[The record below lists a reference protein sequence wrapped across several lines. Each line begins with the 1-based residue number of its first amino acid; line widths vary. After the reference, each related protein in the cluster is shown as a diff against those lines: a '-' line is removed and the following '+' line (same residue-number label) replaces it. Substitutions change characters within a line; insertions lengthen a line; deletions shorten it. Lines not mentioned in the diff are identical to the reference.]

1 MSQAKLNVKILR
13 TLLKNTK
20 NISINYLFE
29 YIPNHKIG
37 GDSDGCRLKIFFPFS
52 LLFQFEK
59 KEGRKSPNVM
69 SAQRQETTTQ
79 WRPMHRE
86 PCLSLISSFLLEYP
100 PRVFT
105 PNPVCI

>member
-1 MSQAKLNVKILR
+1 MDVALR
-13 TLLKNTK
+13 
-20 NISINYLFE
+20 F
-29 YIPNHKIG
+29 
-37 GDSDGCRLKIFFPFS
+37 FFPFS